1 MLTLNKG
8 KINIELMDE
17 NHNDQNHNKSDET
30 ERLNNESS
38 SEYIYKVNNSLTKYK
53 KNVCD
58 CFIDIFC
65 QCFKKVD
72 MIHRREIYINKTKST
87 SVNYTKFKNIIKNQK
102 YNLIT
107 FLPFVLYNQFKFF
120 NNQFYFL
127 MAASQ
132 FIDELK
138 VGFLFS
144 YVAPLVFVLSVTLI
158 REAIDDIK
166 RYRRDK
172 EQNTQKFSRIDIN
185 GTKEV
190 NSSDLVIGDLIEIN
204 QGQRVPA
211 DILVIKSFDHNTYI
225 KTDQL
230 DGETDWKLRKPIP
243 FFQQLKSNDDFF
255 KVNASFEIEP
265 PSRLIYEFNGVLS
278 VNNLS
283 NLDLSR
289 NSLKHSE
296 VIRQPLTLENT
307 IWMNAVLASKKIIGM
322 VIYTGKETRAEMNS
336 SLPKAK
342 IGILDSEVNKFTK
355 ILFFIMVILS
365 LVITILKGITFNIKQ
380 NIIVFSR
387 FIVLLCSIIPI
398 SLKIN
403 LDMAKSFF
411 SKKISADKLI
421 DGAIARNST
430 IPEELGRVEFIF
442 SDKTG
447 TLTKNEMVFKQ
458 IAMEIGIFQEDNLQ
472 DMKMILSDECN
483 LYKHPMSDILSMK
496 NKENIYE
503 TSKRIRRN
511 QNKIIR
517 DSITAITLCNNVTPI
532 YNNSIGEYEY
542 QASSPDEIAL
552 VKFAESVQMR
562 LTYRDDEK
570 IQLTNNAGY
579 QENYDILAIFPFSSD
594 TKRMGI
600 VLRNK
605 DTNSKIFYL
614 KGAENV
620 IEKLVKE
627 DYISYIKENTESLAC
642 NGLRTL
648 VICQKLL
655 NDEFYEKWSEV
666 YKEALVSM
674 SNRKEKIENAM
685 KLLENNME
693 FLCVTGVED
702 KLQDEVSDTIEALKN
717 AGIKIWMLTG
727 DKVETAT
734 CIAISTGL
742 KGKNQRISYLK
753 DLENEKII
761 EQELDKL
768 KFQSEYILF
777 IDGSCLDK
785 CLKHHEKLFF
795 DVTMNA
801 NSVVCCR
808 CSPTQKAK
816 IISLIK
822 KHTPKRC
829 LAIGDG
835 GNDVAMIQE
844 AHVGVG
850 IVGKEGKQASL
861 AADFSINQFKDLK
874 LLLLWFGRISYKN
887 TAIISHFVIHRGL
900 IISFLQFIFSIMFYC
915 VPIALYNGN
924 LIVGYTT
931 VYTALPVL
939 SLIFDQDTNINNVVK
954 FPSLYRDLQ
963 KGRELSTKNFLVWFW
978 KSLFQSAVIMISSI
992 FLFEN
997 IFIKIATVTFT
1008 CLIFAELLNVYIE
1021 IKKFHWV
1028 MIVSLI
1034 LTLISYVLSLVF
1046 LKNILDLSYL
1056 SLMNVLKIIG
1066 ITFASWLPFFSIS
1079 KLKHCIYPEA
1089 HEKLNLLKEE
1099 L

>member
-1 MLTLNKG
+1 MEEK
-8 KINIELMDE
+8 
-17 NHNDQNHNKSDET
+17 HNSDSKAE
-30 ERLNNESS
+30 EESEQLNNESKN
-38 SEYIYKVNNSLTKYK
+38 EYIYKVNYNIKIYK
-53 KNVCD
+53 KNVGD
-58 CFIDIFC
+58 CFVDLFC
-65 QCFKKVD
+65 QCFKSVD
-72 MIHRREIYINKTKST
+72 MIHRREIFINKTKKT
-87 SVNYTKFKNIIKNQK
+87 SQNYTKFKNVIKNQK

-120 NNQFYFL
+120 NNQFYLL
-127 MAASQ
+127 MAISQ

-172 EQNTQKFSRIDIN
+172 EQNTQKFTRIDIN
-185 GTKEV
+185 GEKQI
-190 NSSDLVIGDLIEIN
+190 NSSDIVVGDLIEIS
-204 QGQRVPA
+204 QGQRIPA
-211 DILVIKSFDHNTYI
+211 DLLIIKSFDHNIYI

-243 FFQQLKSNDDFF
+243 FFQQLKSNEDFF
-255 KVNASFEIEP
+255 KVNASILIDP
-265 PSRLIYEFNGVLS
+265 PSRHIYDFNGVLN
-278 VNNLS
+278 VNDINS
-283 NLDLSR
+283 LDYST

-296 VIRQPLTLENT
+296 SIKQPLSLENT
-307 IWMNAVLASKKIIGM
+307 IWMNAVLASKKIIGV

-342 IGILDSEVNKFTK
+342 IGILDMEVNKFTK
-355 ILFFIMVILS
+355 FCFFVMVMLS
-365 LVITILKGITFNIKQ
+365 LIITSLKGISFNIRQ
-380 NIIVFSR
+380 EVIIFCR

-411 SKKISADKLI
+411 SRKISTDKLI
-421 DGAIARNST
+421 EGTIARNST
-430 IPEELGRVEFIF
+430 IPEELGRIEYVF

-447 TLTKNEMVFKQ
+447 TLTKNEMIFKQ
-458 IAMEIGIFQEDNLQ
+458 IAMEIGTFQEENLPDLQ
-472 DMKMILSDECN
+472 MILNDECKAV
-483 LYKHPMSDILSMK
+483 KHPMGDLISMAKRKTLK
-496 NKENIYE
+496 NGQTIFE
-503 TSKRIRRN
+503 TNKRIRRN
-511 QNKIIR
+511 NNKIIR

-532 YNNSIGEYEY
+532 LNSATNEYEY

-552 VKFAESVQMR
+552 VKLAERVNMR

-570 IQLTNNAGY
+570 IQLTNSDGY
-579 QENYDILAIFPFSSD
+579 QENYEILAIFPFSSE

-600 VLRNK
+600 VLNNK
-605 DTNSKIFYL
+605 DTNQKIFYL

-620 IEKLVKE
+620 IQKIVKE
-627 DYISYIKENTESLAC
+627 DYVSYIKENTESLAC
-642 NGLRTL
+642 SGLRTL

-655 NDEFYEKWSEV
+655 EENFYDKWIKI
-666 YKEALVSM
+666 YKEAQLSM
-674 SNRKEKIENAM
+674 NHRKEKIESAM
-685 KLLENNME
+685 NMLENNME

-702 KLQDEVSDTIEALKN
+702 KLQDDVMDTIESLKN

-742 KGKNQRISYLK
+742 KSKTQRLFFLRDINNVQQVTEE
-753 DLENEKII
+753 LE
-761 EQELDKL
+761 KL
-768 KFQSEYILF
+768 KFQSDYILI
-777 IDGSCLDK
+777 IDGGCLDF
-785 CLKHHEKLFF
+785 CLKQSESLFF
-795 DVTMNA
+795 EVTMNA

-816 IISLIK
+816 IIALIK
-822 KHTPKRC
+822 KHTDKRC

-887 TAIISHFVIHRGL
+887 TAKISHFVIHRGL

-939 SLIFDQDTNINNVVK
+939 SLIFDQDTKVQNVIK
-954 FPSLYRDLQ
+954 FPSLYKDLQ
-963 KGRELSTKNFLVWFW
+963 KGRELSTKNFLIWFF
-978 KSLFQSAVIMISSI
+978 KSIFQSSIIMISSVL
-992 FLFEN
+992 LFEN
-997 IFIKIATVTFT
+997 IFIKIVTVTFT

-1028 MIVSLI
+1028 M
-1034 LTLISYVLSLVF
+1034 VLSLLLTLLSYILSLAF

-1056 SLMNVLKIIG
+1056 SLNNIMKIAG
-1066 ITFASWLPFFSIS
+1066 TTLASWLPFFVIS
-1079 KLKHCIYPEA
+1079 KIKSCISPET
-1089 HEKLNLLKEE
+1089 HEKLNLLKEDN
-1099 L
+1099 